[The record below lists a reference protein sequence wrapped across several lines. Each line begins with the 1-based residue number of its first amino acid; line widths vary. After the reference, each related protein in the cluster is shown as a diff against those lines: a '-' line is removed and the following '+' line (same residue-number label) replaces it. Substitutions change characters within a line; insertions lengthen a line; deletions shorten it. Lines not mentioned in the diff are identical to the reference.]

1 MLDCG
6 DTSVHLGISGLSWGA
21 KRDFSD
27 QRNGGFL
34 VSVGKGLPAC
44 HYRIEAR
51 WDSVFVV
58 SENFLRIPTETA
70 YK

>member
-1 MLDCG
+1 
-6 DTSVHLGISGLSWGA
+6 LSWGA